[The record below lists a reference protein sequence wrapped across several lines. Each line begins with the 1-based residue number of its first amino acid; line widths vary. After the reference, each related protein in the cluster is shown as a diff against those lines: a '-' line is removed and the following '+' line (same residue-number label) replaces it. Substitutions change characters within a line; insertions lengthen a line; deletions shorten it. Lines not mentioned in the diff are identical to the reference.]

1 MDSIQRAAFNQPLAT
16 TPAPQRNEEAKP
28 KEPQADSVQIGGTS
42 QQQPKAKW
50 LIMNYIAAD
59 CNLEEFQMRNI
70 DNMEHVGSDPT
81 THILTQVDRGP
92 RPSEIDGGW
101 ANCRRYYVTKDDVP
115 DQLGSK
121 VLQDMGKIDMSSP
134 QTLTDFIVWGVQ
146 NYPADHVALILNDH
160 GGGFTGAMAD
170 DSDGGFLNIP
180 DLGKAV
186 ADAEKITGK
195 KIDILG
201 FDACLMAEAEV
212 AHELKNN
219 ANILLASEESEGG
232 PGWTYDSMLGGTAI
246 GQALEQMK
254 LMKLDA
260 SPEQFAKIVVDVN
273 KTNNR
278 DIPTFSAIDLT
289 KMDIL
294 TGATNTLAEAIIA
307 SPDKAGIKSAIRSS
321 EAYGSGYTP
330 YKDLKDQY
338 DMAEKM
344 IKSKTITDPNIKKAA
359 QAVIDGI
366 KQVVMANE
374 SNPQSHP
381 NSHGVSIY
389 APTTAGASG
398 PGYGYKNLDF
408 AKNTKWDEA
417 IASLGKSDVSAMDQQ
432 PKMEPEV
439 PEFWPDGS
447 KR

>member
-16 TPAPQRNEEAKP
+16 TPAMQRTDEAKP
-28 KEPQADSVQIGGTS
+28 KEQQTDSVQIGGTPE
-42 QQQPKAKW
+42 QQPKAKW
-50 LIMNYIAAD
+50 LVMNYIAAD

-70 DNMEHVGSDPT
+70 DNMENVGSDPT
-81 THILTQVDRGP
+81 THILTQVDRGAN
-92 RPSEIDGGW
+92 PSQIDGGW
-101 ANCRRYYVTKDDVP
+101 ADCRRYYVTQDSVP

-121 VLQDMGKIDMSSP
+121 MLQDMGKVDMANP

-146 NYPADHVALILNDH
+146 SYPADHVALILNDH

-170 DSDGGFLNIP
+170 DGSGGFINVP
-180 DLGKAV
+180 DLAKAI

-195 KIDILG
+195 KIDIIG
-201 FDACLMAEAEV
+201 FDACLMAETEI
-212 AHELKNN
+212 AHELKDK

-232 PGWTYDSMLGGTAI
+232 PGWTYDSMLGGKTM
-246 GQALEQMK
+246 GEALEQMR

-260 SPEQFAKIVVDVN
+260 TPEQFAKIVVDVN
-273 KTNNR
+273 KNHNR
-278 DIPTFSAIDLT
+278 DIPTFSAVDLT
-289 KMDIL
+289 KMDGL
-294 TGATNTLAEAIIA
+294 TSATNTLAEAIIA
-307 SPDKAGIKSAIRSS
+307 SGDKAAIKTAIKSS

-330 YKDLKDQY
+330 YKDLRDEY

-344 IKSKTITDPNIKKAA
+344 IKSTGISDKNVKKAA
-359 QAVIDGI
+359 QAVIDSI
-366 KQVVMANE
+366 KSVIIANE
-374 SNPQSHP
+374 NNPSSHP

-408 AKNTKWDEA
+408 AKKTKWDEA

-432 PKMEPEV
+432 KMEPEV
-439 PEFWPDGS
+439 PAVWPDGS
-447 KR
+447 QR

>member
-1 MDSIQRAAFNQPLAT
+1 MDSIQRASFNQPLAT
-16 TPAPQRNEEAKP
+16 TPAPQRTDEAKP
-28 KEPQADSVQIGGTS
+28 KEQQADSVQLGGTPE
-42 QQQPKAKW
+42 QPKAKW

-70 DNMEHVGSDPT
+70 DNMENVGSDPT
-81 THILTQVDRGP
+81 THILTQVDRGAN
-92 RPSEIDGGW
+92 PSQIDGGW

-121 VLQDMGKIDMSSP
+121 MLQDMGKVDMANP

-146 NYPADHVALILNDH
+146 SYPAENVALILNDH

-170 DSDGGFLNIP
+170 DGSGGFMNVPTLA
-180 DLGKAV
+180 KAV

-232 PGWTYDSMLGGTAI
+232 PGWTYDSMLGGKTI
-246 GQALEQMK
+246 GSALEQMR

-273 KTNNR
+273 KQHNR

-289 KMDIL
+289 KMDGL
-294 TGATNTLAEAIIA
+294 TAATNTLAEAIIA
-307 SPDKAGIKSAIRSS
+307 SGDKAAIKTAIKSS

-330 YKDLKDQY
+330 YKDIKDEY

-344 IKSKTITDPNIKKAA
+344 IKSTGISDKNVKKAA
-359 QAVIDGI
+359 QAVIDSI
-366 KQVVMANE
+366 KSVIIANE
-374 SNPQSHP
+374 NNPSQHP

-417 IASLGKSDVSAMDQQ
+417 IASLGKSDMGAMQQ
-432 PKMEPEV
+432 TKMEPEV
-439 PEFWPDGS
+439 PEVWPDGS